1 MKNHNTVLGYRTKS
15 SLSGADGMRLSRR
28 ILTGLFGLITTVVMV
43 SGGQGAGAKDANI
56 VSPLGADISRLI
68 IASLADQGLE
78 GTPEI
83 DDDRVFPVCDSTPEI
98 EPMFGGWNTVAVRC
112 TGETVWRFAIRTNLN
127 SRPAPVPVRDF
138 RPDQS
143 ATGPIERV
151 VARSVN
157 PRAGMEEVEVVAL
170 ARSVSRNDII
180 ADSDLVM
187 IAIPARNVIG
197 AFLEPTGIVGRRM
210 KTSLSAHKP
219 LMVRHLH
226 PDYLVEEGQE
236 VLISSSAGG
245 ISVDMIG
252 YALENGQFGEWIG
265 VENAGSGKTVRA
277 KIVGEKKVRVIAKK

>member
-1 MKNHNTVLGYRTKS
+1 MTNHNTVLGCRTKS

-43 SGGQGAGAKDANI
+43 AGGQGAGAKDANI

-112 TGETVWRFAIRTNLN
+112 TGETAWRFAIRTNLN

-138 RPDQS
+138 RPNQS

>member
-1 MKNHNTVLGYRTKS
+1 
-15 SLSGADGMRLSRR
+15 MRLSRR
-28 ILTGLFGLITTVVMV
+28 ILAGLFGSITTIVMV
-43 SGGQGAGAKDANI
+43 AAGQSAGATDANI
-56 VSPLGADISRLI
+56 TSPLGADISRLI

-78 GTPEI
+78 GAPRIE
-83 DDDRVFPVCDSTPEI
+83 DDRVFPACDSTPEV

-112 TGETVWRFAIRTNLN
+112 TGESTWRFAIRTNLN

-157 PRAGMEEVEVVAL
+157 SRAGMEEVEVVAV

-187 IAIPARNVIG
+187 IAMPARNAIG
-197 AFLEPTGIVGRRM
+197 AFFELADVAGRRM

-219 LMVRHLH
+219 LMARHLH
-226 PDYLVEEGQE
+226 PDYLVEEGHE

-252 YALENGQFGEWIG
+252 YALESGQIGEWIG